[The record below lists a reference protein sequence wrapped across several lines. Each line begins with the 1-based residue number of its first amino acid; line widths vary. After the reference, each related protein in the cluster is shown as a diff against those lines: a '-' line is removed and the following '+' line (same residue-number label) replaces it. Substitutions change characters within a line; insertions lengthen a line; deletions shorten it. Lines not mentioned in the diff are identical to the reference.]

1 MFWKL
6 LLPSDRE
13 FDHKETQVN
22 GKVDSAPAKREEG
35 KKSHSSSSSNRCLQ
49 QQLSLEQSWRMNMY
63 LFIYYLIQFCGHSWI
78 FTNMIIRFL
87 SFGKDSLADT
97 FYSIGLVMRLCQ
109 SLSALELLHILVG
122 IEENHFFPR
131 FLQIMERIV
140 ILFVVI
146 TSQEEVQGKYIV
158 CALFFLWTI
167 LDVVRYTY
175 SMLSITGIYYPPLTW
190 LNYTLWI
197 PLYPLSIVAKAFAIC
212 VSLPY
217 FESFGTY
224 STKLPFPF
232 TFSIYFPYVLKMYL
246 VMLFIGTYFIIKYLY
261 SERKAHLRE
270 SSIKK
275 KRS

>member
-1 MFWKL
+1 C
-6 LLPSDRE
+6 
-13 FDHKETQVN
+13 
-22 GKVDSAPAKREEG
+22 EG
-35 KKSHSSSSSNRCLQ
+35 ECTAAWLQ
-49 QQLSLEQSWRMNMY
+49 EHCTMNTY

-109 SLSALELLHILVG
+109 SLSILELLHILVG
-122 IEENHFFPR
+122 IDENRFLPR
-131 FLQIMERIV
+131 FLQITERII

-158 CALFFLWTI
+158 CILFFLWNL

-175 SMLSITGIYYPPLTW
+175 CMLSVSGTYYGALTW

-197 PLYPLSIVAKAFAIC
+197 PVYPLSILAKAFAIYE
-212 VSLPY
+212 SLPY

-224 STKLPFPF
+224 SIKLPFPVAL
-232 TFSIYFPYVLKMYL
+232 SIYFPYILKLYL
-246 VMLFIGTYFIIKYLY
+246 AMLFVGMYFITTYLC
-261 SERKAHLRE
+261 SERKAHLGA
-270 SSIKK
+270 SYIKE